1 MTGRPVTWNLTR
13 SASTWA
19 AISSI
24 RKKFVDERFTFL
36 SCCGGDNGG
45 VASQEATLDAKGTH
59 TIESGVPISIGLPY
73 TYSLEGEVEDLSRQK
88 IAGRASFL
96 VHPAPWYIGLLSPSS
111 FVDQRKGLETE
122 VITVTPDGVVT
133 PGVDVE
139 VKLLQR
145 QWHSVRQAEGNGFY
159 AWDTTEKQV
168 EMGQWKITTGD
179 KPVPLPI
186 ALKTGGSFILRATA
200 TDSEGRTTTTE
211 LDFYALG
218 EGYTAWR
225 RYDHQRIDLL
235 PEKTTYKPGETARIL
250 IKSPW
255 EQATALI
262 TTEREGIR
270 SQRRFALT
278 STMQTVEVPIT
289 RGGHPERLRVGAAGE
304 RPHEESR
311 RQPARGRRR
320 ERRRQE
326 RREEAERADERRGG

>member
-1 MTGRPVTWNLTR
+1 MT
-13 SASTWA
+13 
-19 AISSI
+19 
-24 RKKFVDERFTFL
+24 
-36 SCCGGDNGG
+36 
-45 VASQEATLDAKGTH
+45 
-59 TIESGVPISIGLPY
+59 
-73 TYSLEGEVEDLSRQK
+73 
-88 IAGRASFL
+88 IA
-96 VHPAPWYIGLLSPSS
+96 
-111 FVDQRKGLETE
+111 
-122 VITVTPDGVVT
+122 
-133 PGVDVE
+133 PGVNVE

-168 EMGQWKITTGD
+168 EMGQWNITTGD
-179 KPVPLPI
+179 KAAPLAI

-200 TDSEGRTTTTE
+200 SDSEGRTTTTE

-235 PEKTTYKPGETARIL
+235 PEKATYKPGETARIL

-278 STMQTVEVPIT
+278 STQQTVEVPIT
-289 RGGHPERLRVGAAGE
+289 EADIPNVYVSVMLVKGRTKIAAPAR
-304 RPHEESR
+304 RPVATRPATRSPASRPAWRPRKKQPIPASR
-311 RQPARGRRR
+311 RSGSATCSCRWRTRRR
-320 ERRRQE
+320 SSP
-326 RREEAERADERRGG
+326 

>member
-1 MTGRPVTWNLTR
+1 M
-13 SASTWA
+13 
-19 AISSI
+19 
-24 RKKFVDERFTFL
+24 
-36 SCCGGDNGG
+36 
-45 VASQEATLDAKGTH
+45 
-59 TIESGVPISIGLPY
+59 PY
-73 TYSLEGEVEDLSRQK
+73 TYTLEGEVEDLSRQK

-96 VHPAPWYIGLLSPSS
+96 VHPAPWYIGLQSPSS
-111 FVDQRKGLETE
+111 FVDQRKGLETA
-122 VITVTPDGVVT
+122 VITVTPDGVIT
-133 PGVDVE
+133 PGVNVE

-168 EMGQWKITTGD
+168 EMGQWNITTGD
-179 KPVPLPI
+179 KAVPLAI

-200 TDSEGRTTTTE
+200 SDSEGRTTTTE

-278 STMQTVEVPIT
+278 STQQTVEVPIAET
-289 RGGHPERLRVGAAGE
+289 DIPNVFVSVLLVKGRTKVAAHSHANGGMG
-304 RPHEESR
+304 
-311 RQPARGRRR
+311 
-320 ERRRQE
+320 
-326 RREEAERADERRGG
+326 